1 MYIKQSDLVTGAG
14 MDFVKKFMDISQTA
28 SHQKG
33 EILFGAND
41 PAKLKIRR
49 S

>member
-1 MYIKQSDLVTGAG
+1 
-14 MDFVKKFMDISQTA
+14 MDFLKKFMDISETA